1 MIRLQNLSKQYQA
14 KHLILNSIN
23 LEVKKGDFLYVLGGT
38 GAGKSTLLKMLA
50 SEEDPSAGEIH
61 LFGYSLA
68 GASAATLQAIRQ
80 SIAYIP
86 QTIQLISDFTV
97 FENIALGVSYGGARV
112 LRAEVRTRIYE
123 LLEKLSLT
131 HLRDV
136 QARKLSGGEAQRVA
150 IARALARK
158 PELLIADEPTGAQDH
173 QNTWSVMDLIQ
184 RANLSG
190 AAVVLATHDRE
201 IVRRVRK
208 KCAILQHGKITIDEA
223 LCTL

>member
-14 KHLILNSIN
+14 KHLILNQIN

-38 GAGKSTLLKMLA
+38 GAGKSTLLKMIA
-50 SEEDPSAGEIH
+50 SEEHPSAGEIQ

-68 GASAATLQAIRQ
+68 NASTATLQAIRQ
-80 SIAYIP
+80 SLAYIP
-86 QTIQLISDFTV
+86 QSIQLISDFTV

-208 KCAILQHGKITIDEA
+208 KCAILTHGKITIDEA

>member
-14 KHLILNSIN
+14 KHFVLNQIN
-23 LEVKKGDFLYVLGGT
+23 LELKKGDFLYVLGGT

-50 SEEDPSAGEIH
+50 SEEHPSAGEIH

-68 GASAATLQAIRQ
+68 SASTTTLQAIRQ

-86 QTIQLISDFTV
+86 QSIQLISDFTV

-184 RANLSG
+184 RANLNG
-190 AAVVLATHDRE
+190 TAIVLATHDRE

-208 KCAILQHGKITIDEA
+208 KCAILHHGKITIDEA

>member
-1 MIRLQNLSKQYQA
+1 MIRLQNLSKQYQT
-14 KHLILNSIN
+14 KQLILNQIN
-23 LEVKKGDFLYVLGGT
+23 LELKKGDFLYVLGGT

-50 SEEDPSAGEIH
+50 SEENPSAGEIH
-61 LFGYSLA
+61 LFGYSLET
-68 GASAATLQAIRQ
+68 ASPSTLQAIRQ

-86 QTIQLISDFTV
+86 QSIQLISDFTV
-97 FENIALGVSYGGARV
+97 FENIALGISYGGARV

-136 QARKLSGGEAQRVA
+136 QAKKLSGGEAQRVA

-158 PELLIADEPTGAQDH
+158 PELIIADEPTGAQDH

-208 KCAILQHGKITIDEA
+208 KCAILHHGKITIDEA